1 MVITSGYDL
10 ASVQTLGEREESQT
24 SACRGRSITIIAEVK
39 FSISRNPLVSA
50 VNHMAPRTFREK
62 KNTHTHTHTHTH
74 TKRVFFPLNVNVY
87 INLYN
92 RERAIARNK

>member
-50 VNHMAPRTFREK
+50 INHMALRTFREK
-62 KNTHTHTHTHTH
+62 KKTHTHTH
-74 TKRVFFPLNVNVY
+74 TKRVFFPLNFNVY

>member
-50 VNHMAPRTFREK
+50 INHMALRTFREK
-62 KNTHTHTHTHTH
+62 KKTHTH
-74 TKRVFFPLNVNVY
+74 TKRVFFPLNFNVY